1 MIIPDEITGFIISF
15 KGKNMKKPNIPE
27 EYILFRIAWQHRN
40 SIQHLEREYLDL
52 RIQLRDTEADLRSEP
67 QNTELMSRAD
77 YLKTRIKDLE
87 TRYTWI
93 STGRPAEI
101 PFWVMPAG

>member
-1 MIIPDEITGFIISF
+1 
-15 KGKNMKKPNIPE
+15 MKKPIIPE
-27 EYILFRIAWQHRN
+27 EYALFRIAWQHRN
-40 SIQHLEREYLDL
+40 SIQHLEKEYLDL
-52 RIQLRDTEADLRSEP
+52 RVQLRDVKSNLRSDP
-67 QNTELMSRAD
+67 QNQDLISQAS

-87 TRYTWI
+87 NRYTWI

>member
-1 MIIPDEITGFIISF
+1 MIVFGEKTII
-15 KGKNMKKPNIPE
+15 KTRIRE
-27 EYILFRIAWQHRN
+27 EYVLFRIAWQHCN

-52 RIQLRDTEADLRSEP
+52 RIQLRDAEANLRSNP
-67 QNTELMSRAD
+67 KNTELMSQVD

-87 TRYTWI
+87 DKYTWI